1 MTNEDELTKYMA
13 IIEHYKEQMNAMEMQ
28 ASYVQAAIMDYSKT
42 KVTLEQLGKA
52 EKNSEVLFPMGGS
65 TFINGQIKDPSK
77 VLFDIGVG
85 VVTEKTSEDAIKQ
98 INKRIEDLRK
108 TQGRLN
114 SMMQQIENEAAEV
127 SQKAQ
132 RIMAEAQQGQNQ
144 V

>member
-1 MTNEDELTKYMA
+1 MTSEDELTKYMA
-13 IIEHYKEQMNAMEMQ
+13 IIEHYKEQMNAMDMQ
-28 ASYVQAAIMDYSKT
+28 ASYVQAAIMDYSKA
-42 KVTLEQLGKA
+42 KVTLEQLSKA

-77 VLFDIGVG
+77 VLFDIGAG
-85 VVTEKTSEDAIKQ
+85 IVTEKTSEDAVKQ
-98 INKRIEDLRK
+98 INKRIEDLQK

-132 RIMAEAQQGQNQ
+132 RIMAEVQQG
-144 V
+144 